1 MMTIFN
7 RLLAPIL
14 FGSLCLS
21 ALSACSDAPTDVIPS
36 PDEDV
41 AEQRQTLAVPEDGL
55 ADAYALYKL
64 QVARFGFDKVF
75 TVGYAYHPGIS
86 TEKAP
91 DANGFLP
98 RGQARIRFA
107 VRNAQGAI
115 TTPGQIDA
123 TLEEAP
129 AGGSF
134 DLWFVKNV
142 AGSGRTV
149 RPETGDLLRKV
160 GSFNGVS
167 PNGGKSLSVV
177 VSASANADLDIF
189 DFDQL
194 VVTRAGQS
202 PVASRVAV
210 GARTLF
216 EKRFYREQNLHTG
229 LDPVPAAASL
239 SSSVESNDPL
249 VRRGA
254 FLFSSETFGGN
265 GRVCTTCHRLENNLT
280 IDAAFIATLPANDPL
295 FVAEFN
301 PNLAGLENSAALR
314 SRGVNLE
321 HLDGFDGPGVLRSVQ
336 HTFSLSTTIG
346 MEQANSGFPLA
357 APDHRLGWSG
367 DGSPGRGTLNEFA
380 FGAIIQHYPKDLARR
395 PGIDFR
401 IPTQEELDALEAF
414 QLFSGR
420 QKLVDGRALT
430 LRDAGA
436 DHGRTLFLSGGS
448 GGKCTNC
455 HLDMGIID
463 NGTPPLPIN
472 FVLTTGVRSLTP
484 DFPVDDGFLSPRPID
499 PETGIAPP
507 LLGTGSFNVQPVIE
521 AADSGPFFHNNQ
533 ITTIEQAVKF
543 YTTDAFRTA
552 PHGFDIQLS
561 PSEVDH
567 IANFLRVMNAAENVR
582 QVRKRVQFVRDNR
595 TTGNAD
601 LLKVAIAD
609 TKDAIDDLSPKG
621 LNPSAVQALQTTQL
635 TLTIALA
642 NSDANRPA
650 FMDNALV
657 WLGLAKQD
665 LFSGN
670 PNDEF

>member
-1 MMTIFN
+1 MTIFN
-7 RLLAPIL
+7 RSLAPTL
-14 FGSLCLS
+14 FGALYLS
-21 ALSACSDAPTDVIPS
+21 ALSGCSDVP
-36 PDEDV
+36 EDV
-41 AEQRQTLAVPEDGL
+41 NTYAETSGAEQRQALAAEDGL
-55 ADAYALYKL
+55 AEAYTLFKT
-64 QVARFGFDKVF
+64 QIARFGFDKVF

-86 TEKAP
+86 TEKLP
-91 DANGFLP
+91 DTNGLLP

-107 VRNAQGAI
+107 VRDAQG
-115 TTPGQIDA
+115 TVVTPGQIDA

-129 AGGSF
+129 VGPSF

-142 AGSGRTV
+142 AGTGRTV
-149 RPETGDLLRKV
+149 RPESGDLLRKI
-160 GSFNGVS
+160 GTFDGVS
-167 PNGGKSLSVV
+167 ANGGRSLSVIV
-177 VSASANADLDIF
+177 NTDLDLF

-202 PVASRVAV
+202 PVDSRVAV
-210 GARTLF
+210 GARTLL
-216 EKRFYREQNLHTG
+216 EKRFYREQNLHTS
-229 LDPVPAAASL
+229 LDPVPVGAAL
-239 SSSVESNDPL
+239 SFSVESNDPL

-254 FLFSSETFGGN
+254 FLFASETFGGN

-280 IDAAFIATLPANDPL
+280 IDAAFIATLPPSDPL

-301 PNLAGLENSAALR
+301 PNLAGLENSAQLR
-314 SRGVNLE
+314 ARGVNLE
-321 HLDGFDGPGVLRSVQ
+321 HVDGFDGPGVLRSVQ

-380 FGAIIQHYPKDLARR
+380 FGAIMQHYPKDLARR
-395 PGIDFR
+395 PGVDFR

-436 DHGRTLFLSGGS
+436 DNGRTLFLSGSS

-455 HLDMGIID
+455 HLDMGILD

-484 DFPVDDGFLSPRPID
+484 DFPVDDGFLSPRPVD

-521 AADSGPFFHNNQ
+521 AADSGPFFHNHQ
-533 ITTIEQAVKF
+533 ITTIEQAVNF
-543 YTTDAFRTA
+543 YTTDAFRSA

-561 PSEVDH
+561 PTEVDQ

-595 TTGNAD
+595 TSGNSD
-601 LLKVAIAD
+601 LLRVAIAD
-609 TKDAIDDLSPKG
+609 TKDAIDDLSPKS
-621 LNPSAVQALQTTQL
+621 LNPSAVQALQTIQL
-635 TLTIALA
+635 TLSIALA
-642 NSDANRPA
+642 NPDANRPA

-665 LFSGN
+665 LFSQN
-670 PNDEF
+670 PNNEF